1 MKERNNRPKK
11 PFIIAGPCSVESREQ
26 TLATIRG
33 LAACGRIDMIRGGVW
48 KPRTSP
54 NCFQGVGEEG
64 LAWLAEAK
72 RETGLPFGVEVANAR
87 HLEAALQA
95 GADMVWI
102 GTRTT
107 GNPFSVQ
114 EVADALRGVDR
125 VMVCVKNAPVADTGL
140 WTGAVE
146 RLAAAG
152 VSGERLWLIHRG
164 FAQEVDGAYRNPP
177 AWHVALEMRRRF
189 PQLRMLCD
197 PSHMCGRRE
206 LLAQTM
212 QKAADLLYDG
222 LFVES
227 HIAPERAL
235 SDAGQQVTPAELCRM
250 LAGICWRSEEA
261 HQPQFEQELER
272 YRLEIDQLDDQLFSL
287 LSRRMRVVERIGRIK
302 RENGVTILQ
311 RRRWGE
317 IVENLT
323 GRAAALNLSRDFI
336 RTVLDAIHME
346 SIAHQNRVMNDAEDP
361 AEQR

>member
-1 MKERNNRPKK
+1 
-11 PFIIAGPCSVESREQ
+11 
-26 TLATIRG
+26 
-33 LAACGRIDMIRGGVW
+33 
-48 KPRTSP
+48 
-54 NCFQGVGEEG
+54 
-64 LAWLAEAK
+64 
-72 RETGLPFGVEVANAR
+72 
-87 HLEAALQA
+87 
-95 GADMVWI
+95 
-102 GTRTT
+102 
-107 GNPFSVQ
+107 
-114 EVADALRGVDR
+114 
-125 VMVCVKNAPVADTGL
+125 
-140 WTGAVE
+140 
-146 RLAAAG
+146 
-152 VSGERLWLIHRG
+152 
-164 FAQEVDGAYRNPP
+164 
-177 AWHVALEMRRRF
+177 
-189 PQLRMLCD
+189 MLCD

-227 HIAPERAL
+227 HIAPDQAL

>member
-227 HIAPERAL
+227 HIAPDQAL

-272 YRLEIDQLDDQLFSL
+272 YRLEIDKLDDQLFSL
-287 LSRRMRVVERIGRIK
+287 TEGIIG
-302 RENGVTILQ
+302 L
-311 RRRWGE
+311 
-317 IVENLT
+317 
-323 GRAAALNLSRDFI
+323 
-336 RTVLDAIHME
+336 H
-346 SIAHQNRVMNDAEDP
+346 
-361 AEQR
+361 